1 MSGAAPHPLRLAFPG
16 TGRPSI
22 EFAPRPDGACVV
34 LGRPSAADAPPDVP
48 LQDASVSRRHAE
60 FAVRGGAWHVR
71 SLGKGGTALEGR
83 LLGHEEWVPLPDAST
98 LAVGPY
104 RIRVVVGDARSG
116 AALGETIAFAEAT
129 EGPRP
134 EAVSRQRLESAEVRL
149 SALLA
154 AARRIDACD
163 DEQSLADA
171 AVSVLIDTRD
181 FDRAAVV
188 RAGAVGDRDGWVPL
202 AIAASN
208 EPARSLPV
216 SRTLLEEARSTNGM
230 VRLDQSMARMNLS
243 ASIMASGATAAICVP
258 IPSAVPPRLFL
269 YADTRGGGALG
280 DAAVPFADMVA
291 QLAGALALGRRA
303 PGAPGPRP
311 SGDFFTV
318 LEADGGRVA
327 AFIGDV
333 AGKGAGAA
341 IVMASSVAHLDA
353 AVRHGLP
360 IEQALSGVSEYFVR
374 RPNLDLSVST
384 GGFSTAIAVEIM
396 PDGSC
401 RGVDAAHCYA
411 AVVRAD
417 GAAERLD
424 FPNRTTMIGY
434 AEGIELV
441 ADEFRLAPGDRLV
454 LFSDGVGALERFA
467 AGGELGLPRHQL
479 GVGPGG
485 VVVVAVGGLA
495 ERTAEPRTERD
506 LRVRRLGIR
515 AVGGG
520 GGEDDFALLRRHLQG
535 VGLGVV
541 AVLQQ
546 VGDGQHCPDE
556 HLLVVLA
563 GIVAGDVVAREH
575 RQRRAGVVR
584 LHPVE
589 LVADSAEQPLRVA
602 RAPRGEGHRRPV
614 EGDDRGIL
622 RVAFGGIGKEALGG
636 GQVAAV
642 ERGPDRLE
650 AGDVRDAPG
659 NGREERCRHDRPRG
673 PRAHPGQ
680 RRPRPAVHGLGRGVV
695 AHHRDSRLWW

>member
-83 LLGHEEWVPLPDAST
+83 LLGHEDWVPLPDAST

-104 RIRVVVGDARSG
+104 RIRVVVGDARTG

-291 QLAGALALGRRA
+291 QLAGLSLSAAERRA
-303 PGAPGPRP
+303 LQGEMVQARRIQERLLPASEGECGCVRWALYSRPAAHAAGAAARP

-454 LFSDGVGALERFA
+454 LFSDGVVDQQGRSGKRFCESYETDPEPVLAALRGSRSAQDDVDRLVGALERFA
-467 AGGELGLPRHQL
+467 AGTPWSDD
-479 GVGPGG
+479 VT
-485 VVVVAVGGLA
+485 VASL
-495 ERTAEPRTERD
+495 
-506 LRVRRLGIR
+506 
-515 AVGGG
+515 
-520 GGEDDFALLRRHLQG
+520 
-535 VGLGVV
+535 
-541 AVLQQ
+541 
-546 VGDGQHCPDE
+546 
-556 HLLVVLA
+556 VLA
-563 GIVAGDVVAREH
+563 G
-575 RQRRAGVVR
+575 
-584 LHPVE
+584 
-589 LVADSAEQPLRVA
+589 
-602 RAPRGEGHRRPV
+602 
-614 EGDDRGIL
+614 
-622 RVAFGGIGKEALGG
+622 
-636 GQVAAV
+636 
-642 ERGPDRLE
+642 
-650 AGDVRDAPG
+650 
-659 NGREERCRHDRPRG
+659 
-673 PRAHPGQ
+673 
-680 RRPRPAVHGLGRGVV
+680 
-695 AHHRDSRLWW
+695 